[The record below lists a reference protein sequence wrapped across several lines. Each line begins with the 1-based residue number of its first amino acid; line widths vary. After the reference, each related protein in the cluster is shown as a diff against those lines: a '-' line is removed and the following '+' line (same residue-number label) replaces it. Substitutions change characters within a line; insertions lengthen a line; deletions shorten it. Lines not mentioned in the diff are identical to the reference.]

1 MPPFFQYFQL
11 FCNNCCRIL
20 ESINGVLV
28 RSRVTLSCIMLK
40 NGYTLKVLRCSLIS
54 HLPQATSY
62 KMWQTLVLNFLLG
75 SVQFIAAL
83 TISISIRT
91 SLYILIFLL
100 LSEYFI
106 KCFML
111 IAWRVLLHFSRL
123 FIAIWIRSG
132 HCFSSTEILYQG
144 LWSNEFIK
152 FLVNKGGA
160 MAWIESTPA
169 GNYIFKFNNRNTR
182 IWCEICSK
190 LIYNLFTICFSA
202 ASSETSHTSKMEL
215 FAEYIF

>member
-11 FCNNCCRIL
+11 FCNKCCRIL
-20 ESINGVLV
+20 ESISGVLV

-62 KMWQTLVLNFLLG
+62 KMWETLVFSVLLG

-83 TISISIRT
+83 TISISIWT
-91 SLYILIFLL
+91 SLYILVFLV

-123 FIAIWIRSG
+123 FIAIWISSG
-132 HCFSSTEILYQG
+132 HCFSSTEILIRVFGQMS
-144 LWSNEFIK
+144 L
-152 FLVNKGGA
+152 L
-160 MAWIESTPA
+160 
-169 GNYIFKFNNRNTR
+169 
-182 IWCEICSK
+182 
-190 LIYNLFTICFSA
+190 
-202 ASSETSHTSKMEL
+202 SSW
-215 FAEYIF
+215 